1 MTSGDVDCPVYDFGP
16 FRLDPG
22 ERLLVRNGQSI
33 PLTPKAFDLLVY
45 LVERHGR
52 LAEKQALM
60 SALWPDT
67 IVEEAN
73 LAFHVSALRKVL
85 DEEGERESMIQTVPT
100 KGYRFVA
107 PVTVATP
114 IAGPVQAPKRYPWWR
129 WRVLWAGGAIAMVL
143 GAVILM
149 DRLKHQSRGAAAP
162 AADISPNRLHL
173 RKLTDNDQAT
183 DVAISPDGRYVA
195 FVRDEEQSQSLW
207 LRQIETRTEVKILP
221 SQGVGIAGLR
231 FSPDSS
237 LLYFIKSHQHDPFAG
252 SLYSMSILGGAARL
266 LIDDIKSPISF
277 SPEGQRFAYEY
288 CSSDGLQL
296 RVARVDRDEQRQL
309 ATILKEGC
317 RPFSKFKYGPS
328 WSPDGRTIVDPI
340 VVRDSPTQQR
350 SILISVSADE
360 GTVREL
366 YSTVYWLGRPV
377 WLPGGHSLLVPH
389 SEEDFREPQLWIV
402 TFPDGQAH
410 RVTDDLTWYD
420 LALDAT
426 PDGRNAVSI
435 VSTRI
440 SNIWVVPVD
449 DPLQA
454 RQVSDGLPVA
464 EAMELANGRILAN
477 DYEDVALSS
486 SQLWTIDRN
495 GGQRTPFTTL
505 RDVNA
510 FMRCGNVVVAAVD
523 DPGHVPTV
531 TYFGINADGSHAV
544 PLTKG
549 TYGMPACSDIGD
561 DFYYLDQDRILRV
574 PMSGGPPREVG
585 HNRSVGVH
593 WPLGVSPDGAQLAYL
608 QHSQGIGS
616 SEGWKVA
623 VVRTDDGSPVRSW
636 PVQLP
641 RYHPRR
647 FRWSPKGLAWQF
659 LRSDG
664 GGFNVW
670 EQPIAGGPAKQLTR
684 FTSGRIFNF
693 YESLDGKRLVM
704 TRGSLSHDVVLLT
717 FK

>member
-1 MTSGDVDCPVYDFGP
+1 MTSGAVHCPIYDFGP
-16 FRLDPG
+16 FRLDPK
-22 ERLLVRNGQSI
+22 ERLLARDGQSV

-73 LAFHVSALRKVL
+73 LAFHISALRKVL
-85 DEEGERESMIQTVPT
+85 DEGGKGESVIQTVPT

-107 PVTVATP
+107 AVTVAP
-114 IAGPVQAPKRYPWWR
+114 AIGRPVQAPNPRGWWR
-129 WRVLWAGGAIAMVL
+129 WRVLWAGCGIALVVGA
-143 GAVILM
+143 LM
-149 DRLKHQSRGAAAP
+149 LIERSRHGSGGAAAP
-162 AADISPNRLHL
+162 AADTSPNQFHIL
-173 RKLTDNDQAT
+173 KLTDNDQVT
-183 DVAISPDGRYVA
+183 DVAISPDARYVA
-195 FVRDEEQSQSLW
+195 FVRDEEQGQSLW
-207 LRQIETRTEVKILP
+207 LRQIDTRTEVKILP
-221 SQGVGIAGLR
+221 TEGAGLFGLR
-231 FSPDSS
+231 FSPDGS
-237 LLYFIKSHQHDPFAG
+237 LLYFIKSHRDDPFVG

-277 SPEGQRFAYEY
+277 SPDGKRFVYES

-317 RPFSKFKYGPS
+317 RSSWKFKLGPS

-340 VVRDSPTQQR
+340 VRDSPTQER
-350 SILISVSADE
+350 SILVGVSADD
-360 GTVREL
+360 GTVRKL
-366 YSTVYWLGRPV
+366 FSTVYWLGRPI
-377 WLPGGHSLLVPH
+377 WLPGGHTLLVPH
-389 SEEDFREPQLWIV
+389 TEEDFREPQLWTL
-402 TFPDGQAH
+402 TFPGGEVH
-410 RVTDDLTWYD
+410 RVTDDLSWYD
-420 LALDAT
+420 LGLDAT
-426 PDGRNAVSI
+426 PDGRTAVSI

-440 SNIWVVPVD
+440 SNIWLMPFE
-449 DPLQA
+449 DPMQA
-454 RQVSDGLPVA
+454 RQVSDGSPVA
-464 EAMELANGRILAN
+464 EAMELANGRILAD
-477 DYEDVALSS
+477 DYEDQLLGS

-495 GGQRTPFTTL
+495 GSQRTPFTSL
-505 RDVNA
+505 RHVNA
-510 FMRCGNVVVAAVD
+510 FMRCGNVVVAVVDEPAV
-523 DPGHVPTV
+523 TV
-531 TYFGINADGSHAV
+531 TYFAIDADGSHAV

-549 TYGMPACSDIGD
+549 MYGMPACSNIGD
-561 DFYYLDQDRILRV
+561 YFYYLDQDRILRV

-585 HNRSVGVH
+585 HNLSVGVH
-593 WPLGVSPDGAQLAYL
+593 WPMGVSPDGTRLAYL
-608 QHSQGIGS
+608 QHLQGPGS
-616 SEGWKVA
+616 SERWNVA
-623 VVRTDDGSPVRSW
+623 VIRTDDGSPVTSW

-647 FRWSPKGLAWQF
+647 FRWSPQGLAWQF

-664 GGFNVW
+664 GGFNIW
-670 EQPIAGGPAKQLTR
+670 EQTIAGGTAKQLTR
-684 FTSGRIFNF
+684 FTSERIFNF